1 MSILLQRTADHLKID
16 RYQISDTFV
25 PRSIRHSAV
34 VQFMFPFGIDKIT
47 VVEKSKKRKY
57 TAECSSHPELE
68 RIAEQL
74 KQIVLEAV
82 LIIDSPEISDDRM
95 ETLKQ
100 LGRNVK
106 DLKNEIDNTEC
117 NPPDLSDSFGHC
129 LTQFTTL
136 IAKKHIFSR
145 LKILQYIKTH
155 IDLPPSLS
163 LHDVQRCA
171 SRLNR
176 NNKILSKYINRLF
189 FSFQDDFHIS
199 TWRRIKVTLP
209 CSHNKEWMTAFIN
222 KILDAQQ
229 IFIKFV
235 ILCAYVVSGATN
247 HDAFQTFLSGL
258 NDNELILVQY
268 EEIFRSSLR
277 QEKLFTA

>member
-16 RYQISDTFV
+16 RYQISDTYL
-25 PRSIRHSAV
+25 PRSIQLSAV

-47 VVEKSKKRKY
+47 VVEKYKKRKRRDV
-57 TAECSSHPELE
+57 ECLLHPELE
-68 RIAEQL
+68 NIAERL

-82 LIIDSPEISDDRM
+82 LIIDSPEISDNRM

-100 LGRNVK
+100 LGRNVEH
-106 DLKNEIDNTEC
+106 LKNEIDDINC
-117 NPPDLSDSFGHC
+117 NPPDLSDRFGHC

-136 IAKKHIFSR
+136 IAKKHIFCR

-171 SRLNR
+171 SLLKR
-176 NNKILSKYINRLF
+176 NNKILSKYINRFF
-189 FSFQDDFHIS
+189 FSFQDDFHIP

-209 CSHNKEWMTAFIN
+209 CLHNEEWMTAFIN

-235 ILCAYVVSGATN
+235 SLCAYVVSGATN
-247 HDAFQTFLSGL
+247 HDAFQIFLNGL

-268 EEIFRSSLR
+268 EEIFQSFR
-277 QEKLFTA
+277 EDKLFTA